1 MTCARQHT
9 GAFVF
14 PSRHYHGLTVAFD
27 LDIIKQSLPDEI
39 KDELHAMCGAF
50 TQEVGGIFMLV
61 FDDAGNLKIQTRAL
75 EDDLLFDDIGCGLK
89 VKKLQNEKKEL
100 FQSLELFYK
109 IFIQGVDINSLVNE

>member
-1 MTCARQHT
+1 M
-9 GAFVF
+9 
-14 PSRHYHGLTVAFD
+14 
-27 LDIIKQSLPDEI
+27 
-39 KDELHAMCGAF
+39 
-50 TQEVGGIFMLV
+50 
-61 FDDAGNLKIQTRAL
+61 

>member
-1 MTCARQHT
+1 MEISTRTEDGELVLCASSIYNQK
-9 GAFVF
+9 FYLNKEF
-14 PSRHYHGLTVAFD
+14 S
-27 LDIIKQSLPDEI
+27 KLPDEI

-89 VKKLQNEKKEL
+89 VIRKEKGACYL
-100 FQSLELFYK
+100 LLMLE
-109 IFIQGVDINSLVNE
+109 IQILR

>member
-1 MTCARQHT
+1 MEISTRTEDGELVLCASSIYNQK
-9 GAFVF
+9 FYLNKEF
-14 PSRHYHGLTVAFD
+14 S
-27 LDIIKQSLPDEI
+27 KLPDEI

-89 VKKLQNEKKEL
+89 VKKPGKKEERQEGTGN
-100 FQSLELFYK
+100 FGGQRRHYRR
-109 IFIQGVDINSLVNE
+109 

>member
-1 MTCARQHT
+1 MDISTKT
-9 GAFVF
+9 EDVELVVGASSIYNQKFYLNKDF
-14 PSRHYHGLTVAFD
+14 S
-27 LDIIKQSLPDEI
+27 KLPDDI

-61 FDDAGNLKIQTRAL
+61 FDDAGSLKIQTWAL

-89 VKKLQNEKKEL
+89 VKKIQNEKMEL

-109 IFIQGVDINSLVNE
+109 IFIQGVDINSLINE

>member
-1 MTCARQHT
+1 MEISTRTEDGELVLCASSIYNQK
-9 GAFVF
+9 FYLNKEF
-14 PSRHYHGLTVAFD
+14 S
-27 LDIIKQSLPDEI
+27 KLPDEI

-61 FDDAGNLKIQTRAL
+61 FDDAGNLKIQTHLAL
-75 EDDLLFDDIGCGLK
+75 EDDLLFDGIGCGLK

>member
-1 MTCARQHT
+1 MEISTRTEDGELVLCASSIYNQ
-9 GAFVF
+9 
-14 PSRHYHGLTVAFD
+14 
-27 LDIIKQSLPDEI
+27 K
-39 KDELHAMCGAF
+39 
-50 TQEVGGIFMLV
+50 